1 MLNKILSKVQ
11 NLLFKSEEQEI
22 ELSTPVNCT
31 TAFDLVFK
39 SLTIGTLTLQDGT
52 WTFAYSEAFKQQ
64 QKLTPVVDFP
74 DKNRVYE
81 SAVLFPYFAFRI
93 PSLQRLKIQKIVPN
107 NITTDEVFLLN
118 AYGKHTIVNPF
129 QLIASH

>member
-1 MLNKILSKVQ
+1 MLNKILSTAR

-22 ELSTPVNCT
+22 ELSTPVDSAA
-31 TAFDLVFK
+31 AFDLVFK
-39 SLTIGTLTLQDGT
+39 SLTIGTLKLQDGT

-64 QKLTPVVDFP
+64 HKLTPIVDFP

-81 SAVLFPYFAFRI
+81 SSVLFPYFSFRI